1 LVNKNPEIR
10 LKVAEITLKEK
21 FHPLF
26 RLSTQQSAMISS
38 MGWFEGP
45 VWKWTLAWKQEFSQ
59 QEAELM
65 DNLMA
70 LLSSHFPVPNQEDSI
85 TWKGKKE
92 YSVKA
97 FQQIL
102 NMNMEVE
109 VDSVVCSVWM
119 KVVPPK
125 VEFFMWLTLLGKL
138 NTKEKLYQKGI
149 LSLEQ
154 TSCTFCSAH
163 LESLDHVLLQCSFS
177 WNVWRSIAEY
187 LGQRVVLQ
195 ATFKQFYSECLSIKW
210 RSKNQK
216 RLWIATIFAVPWR
229 LWMVRNEKIFQQKDL
244 NLDELCHSIKWKVAE
259 WTKTWTTQLPYRVED
274 LARNF
279 NAIPA
284 MLINQ
289 N

>member
-1 LVNKNPEIR
+1 
-10 LKVAEITLKEK
+10 
-21 FHPLF
+21 
-26 RLSTQQSAMISS
+26 
-38 MGWFEGP
+38 
-45 VWKWTLAWKQEFSQ
+45 
-59 QEAELM
+59 
-65 DNLMA
+65 
-70 LLSSHFPVPNQEDSI
+70 
-85 TWKGKKE
+85 
-92 YSVKA
+92 
-97 FQQIL
+97 
-102 NMNMEVE
+102 
-109 VDSVVCSVWM
+109 
-119 KVVPPK
+119 
-125 VEFFMWLTLLGKL
+125 
-138 NTKEKLYQKGI
+138 
-149 LSLEQ
+149 
-154 TSCTFCSAH
+154 
-163 LESLDHVLLQCSFS
+163 VLLQCSFS
-177 WNVWRSIAEY
+177 WNVWRSIAED

-244 NLDELCHSIKWKVAE
+244 NLDELCHSIKWKVAA